1 MEQVV
6 SYVASAVL
14 GITAVGALV
23 IRAQIVR
30 KYLTLAAQVVLF
42 IDNILKTIDDKTVTA
57 DEVKKLASEATAIK
71 EAFKMVRGK

>member
-1 MEQVV
+1 MEQVI

-23 IRAQIVR
+23 LRAQIVR

-42 IDNILKTIDDKTVTA
+42 IDNILKAIDDKTVTA
-57 DEVKKLASEATAIK
+57 DEVKKLAAEATAIK